1 MAWKPT
7 NELRFERRHYSPP
20 TSQAFMPGQCIV
32 HKVLQQKWEFV
43 YQTDEGVMV
52 KEEWRD
58 VPDADDS

>member
-1 MAWKPT
+1 
-7 NELRFERRHYSPP
+7 
-20 TSQAFMPGQCIV
+20 MPGQCIV